1 MIVLE
6 KEKTSTKR
14 GVFSEE
20 TWKEIISYCKRGL
33 YLTEKEL
40 AALENSSVAKYCAAL
55 PYAANC
61 DNPDRLAVM
70 LLSLLIVEIRGGSP
84 FDTAIDDLDGSLNR
98 IEPYAA
104 PLLKTG
110 DPLVIRRG
118 LLVIGSKTLA
128 HWIETEQADP
138 VIRAGIDKYGTDL
151 KAIQNKMIQELRSMP
166 GNEILDTIIDLEE
179 ALQNSWM

>member
-1 MIVLE
+1 
-6 KEKTSTKR
+6 
-14 GVFSEE
+14 
-20 TWKEIISYCKRGL
+20 
-33 YLTEKEL
+33 
-40 AALENSSVAKYCAAL
+40 
-55 PYAANC
+55 
-61 DNPDRLAVM
+61 M